1 MFLMDF
7 KRLAALFAALWWL
20 AITWL
25 STRGGVPL
33 PGFSLLQTD
42 KLAHAAA
49 YALLVFLCLSSL
61 KSVSNRHYFLF
72 FLLAFCYGAIM
83 EWVQYRFFP
92 NRFYELDDML
102 ANGIGAAASILV
114 FHFWKNRKS
123 KLEL

>member
-1 MFLMDF
+1 MYY
-7 KRLAALFAALWWL
+7 KRIPALVAAIWLL

-61 KSVSNRHYFLF
+61 KSVSARHYLLF
-72 FLLAFCYGAIM
+72 FILVFCYGAIL
-83 EWVQYRFFP
+83 EWVQFRFFP
-92 NRFYELDDML
+92 NRFFELDDMI
-102 ANGIGAAASILV
+102 ANGMGAAASILV
-114 FHFWKNRKS
+114 FHVWNNRKN
-123 KLEL
+123 KL